1 MLCHGVV
8 AIKVHKVKAHVD
20 PESTTQDPAHTTGN
34 ECADKWAKQGA
45 HESLHGRTDRPGHA
59 GCTPGNCL
67 CSVAAKVATIRE
79 IDNITWFILRRV
91 AAVASMLPAQQ
102 ALPPAEPPPPKPAPL
117 DEAIELLGH
126 RVCYGANLASHYADG
141 HPLATAAS
149 GKKGGGIF
157 TCTNCGF
164 TWTRG
169 RRLALVAMGPCP
181 GTYVWKI
188 NMPAYLDLPWR
199 YPRAAALM
207 WRGHEIHPTHNLT
220 FYRGCIFCLVC
231 GARSATGA
239 PRTLCLPCP
248 LKPQSVKT

>member
-1 MLCHGVV
+1 M
-8 AIKVHKVKAHVD
+8 
-20 PESTTQDPAHTTGN
+20 
-34 ECADKWAKQGA
+34 
-45 HESLHGRTDRPGHA
+45 
-59 GCTPGNCL
+59 
-67 CSVAAKVATIRE
+67 
-79 IDNITWFILRRV
+79 
-91 AAVASMLPAQQ
+91 
-102 ALPPAEPPPPKPAPL
+102 
-117 DEAIELLGH
+117 
-126 RVCYGANLASHYADG
+126 CYGANLASHYADG

-169 RRLALVAMGPCP
+169 RRRALVAMGPCP

-220 FYRGCIFCLVC
+220 FYRVCIFCLAC

-239 PRTLCLPCP
+239 PRTLCHPCE
-248 LKPQSVKT
+248 LKPASGKTAQRLRRMKEGYWYPSDPPGDWPEDHHTQCPNGLVYWMD